1 MKESFF
7 QNYKK
12 KSLKERFLFVIGMC
26 FFLLYLVLGLLI
38 IFWKELP
45 LAMSGNIRLLF
56 GVVLIVYASLRFVRF
71 FNSNTDS

>member
-7 QNYKK
+7 QSYQK

-38 IFWKELP
+38 IFWNALP
-45 LAMSGNIRLLF
+45 LAMSGNFRLLF